1 LVPAA
6 VMKCPKCRHGMVYQ
20 YGEILE
26 CERCGATRE
35 AISGINQRTKKKIFE
50 EIETVSNSET
60 VS

>member
-1 LVPAA
+1 
-6 VMKCPKCRHGMVYQ
+6 MKCPKCRHGMVYQ

-50 EIETVSNSET
+50 EIETVSSSET